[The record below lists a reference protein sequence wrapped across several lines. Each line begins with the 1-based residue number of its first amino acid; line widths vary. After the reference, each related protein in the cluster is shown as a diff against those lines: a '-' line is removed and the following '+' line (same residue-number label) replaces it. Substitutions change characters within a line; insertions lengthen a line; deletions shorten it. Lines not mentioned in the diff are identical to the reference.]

1 MRGCTNDRGKVAKR
15 LPEFAPCVQETFVIE
30 LYAGGA
36 PPGQP
41 NASSYVLPQAFTP
54 QTVDDQEGLQ
64 VTTPRS
70 AQPSV
75 VVESPV
81 SAGGW
86 LRVMVGTAS
95 IQTGS
100 FTHTQI
106 TSTSSFTWQLQRISI
121 YS

>member
-1 MRGCTNDRGKVAKR
+1 
-15 LPEFAPCVQETFVIE
+15 
-30 LYAGGA
+30 
-36 PPGQP
+36 
-41 NASSYVLPQAFTP
+41 
-54 QTVDDQEGLQ
+54 
-64 VTTPRS
+64 
-70 AQPSV
+70 
-75 VVESPV
+75 VESPV